1 MTTPRSRQFR
11 DARDR
16 IIDLL
21 GFGETYPLRD
31 LPVRDERLTVSF
43 GATATIPI
51 ETTQRGVEYGLRT
64 KQGESVGTAL
74 VSDGDTLLLAS
85 PRIVEDITFT
95 VRARKPTGRT
105 ADLFETATVK
115 VGLDIGLAAAFR
127 PPVPQPPI
135 VAFGAAVEVEI
146 ASSQEGVDY
155 RLVHFPNGEPA
166 NPESMPQAANDV
178 ILSENQATVRGT
190 GATIVLRSRPM
201 TEDTVIAIRA
211 IKIFDAAD
219 ARPPQTNILKVRLPL
234 GVAANPG
241 LALAVSPAPI
251 VPFQGDATVRIP
263 ATQASAHYQ
272 AFARRIFDHEFRH
285 GTPAGTPGTLRVRV
299 DGEDDV
305 IIAAPERPE
314 DGSDLAGWKPLA
326 DAQAGTGGDLAM
338 TLPAATDDSLVLVR
352 ASKRHAVADGEAVPS
367 AVWLSAT
374 AAVLVQPNPKPRLRL
389 LAVIEGDRTTG
400 ALGIDG
406 GQPGVFYAPQ
416 LLPARSQPFPLP
428 AYQHKRD
435 ETDARLNK
443 GVGQLKLGVDFVIAT
458 DPAAEAVTGPPAETP
473 PAVPIIVGDPL
484 AVGSRL
490 GFAAIKAQTRVGA
503 SLTTEAEILAAP
515 KVRLDA
521 AIIDHGTEAR
531 AIISDSRADE
541 TYALIIGN
549 KTVVPAAAGNG
560 AELVLRSG
568 RLQQDA
574 VLVVASVRDT
584 GATAIERRVTLA
596 VTVRPNPALTV
607 RAVNAA
613 VAKDGET
620 AIVVERSERGV
631 DYQLLTGDT
640 KVGEP
645 IAGSGR
651 SITLPTGPIAA
662 DTTFTIRATK
672 TAVPAASIILAS
684 PVTVTVIVVDG

>member
-1 MTTPRSRQFR
+1 MTSPRSRRFR

-51 ETTQRGVEYGLRT
+51 ETSQKGVEYGLLT
-64 KQGESVGTAL
+64 KQGESVGSAV
-74 VSDGDTLLLAS
+74 VSDGDTLLLAT

-115 VGLDIGLAAAFR
+115 VGLDIGLSAAFR

-135 VAFGAAVEVEI
+135 VAFGTAVEVEI

-166 NPESMPQAANDV
+166 NPESMPEAANDV

-190 GATIVLRSRPM
+190 GATIVLRSQPM

-211 IKIFDAAD
+211 IKVFDAAD

-234 GVAANPG
+234 GVRANPG
-241 LALAVSPAPI
+241 LALAVVPSPVI
-251 VPFQGDATVRIP
+251 PFQGDATVRIA

-285 GTPAGTPGTLRVRV
+285 GAPVGTRGTLHVRV

-305 IIAAPERPE
+305 IIAVPERPT
-314 DGSDLAGWKPLA
+314 DGADLAGWKPLA
-326 DAQAGTGGDLAM
+326 DAQPGTGGNLTM
-338 TLPAATDDSLVLVR
+338 TLPTVSDDSLVLVR
-352 ASKRHAVADGEAVPS
+352 ASKRHAVADGEAISS
-367 AVWLSAT
+367 AEWLNAT
-374 AAVLVQPNPKPRLRL
+374 AAVLVQPDPKPRLHL
-389 LAVIEGDRTTG
+389 LAAIEGDRTTG
-400 ALGIDG
+400 TLSIAG
-406 GQPGVFYAPQ
+406 GQPGIFYVPRQ
-416 LLPARSQPFPLP
+416 LPSRDQPFKLP

-435 ETDARLNK
+435 ETDPRLNK
-443 GVGQLKLGVDFVIAT
+443 GVGQLKLEVDFVIAT
-458 DPAAEAVTGPPAETP
+458 DPAEAVVVGPPAETP
-473 PAVPIIVGDPL
+473 PAAPVIVGDPL

-490 GFAAIKAQTRVGA
+490 GFTAIKAQTRVGVDLA
-503 SLTTEAEILAAP
+503 TEVEILAAP

-521 AIIDHGTEAR
+521 AIIDLGDEAR
-531 AIISDSRADE
+531 AIVSDSRADE

-560 AELVLRSG
+560 GELSLRSG
-568 RLQQDA
+568 RLQQDT
-574 VLVVASVRDT
+574 VLIVSSTRDT
-584 GATAIERRVTLA
+584 GTVAIERRVALA
-596 VTVRPNPALTV
+596 VTVRPNPALAIRAANATV
-607 RAVNAA
+607 E
-613 VAKDGET
+613 KDGET
-620 AIVVERSERGV
+620 VIIVERSESGV
-631 DYQLLTGDT
+631 DYQLLAGDT
-640 KVGEP
+640 KVGEA
-645 IAGSGR
+645 IAGTGR
-651 SITLPTGPIAA
+651 SISLPTGPIAA
-662 DTTFTIRATK
+662 DTTFVIRATK
-672 TAVPAASIILAS
+672 TAVPAASVLLATR
-684 PVTVTVIVVDG
+684 VTVTVITVDR